1 MHAIPKKPETQKLMD
16 IDKLAAQQDK
26 LREAETGVQGKG
38 DTPAVGQVESLPAS
52 GLGTS
57 SSAVVGNG
65 NDEILKQ
72 TQFNL
77 PVSLNE
83 RIAVVARRY
92 HANNKSHFAREVL
105 EEAVS
110 RLEKLM
116 QKEEENQ

>member
-26 LREAETGVQGKG
+26 LREAETGVQDKG
-38 DTPAVGQVESLPAS
+38 DTPAAGQVESLPVS

-57 SSAVVGNG
+57 SSAVIGNG

-116 QKEEENQ
+116 KKEEENE

>member
-1 MHAIPKKPETQKLMD
+1 
-16 IDKLAAQQDK
+16 
-26 LREAETGVQGKG
+26 
-38 DTPAVGQVESLPAS
+38 
-52 GLGTS
+52 
-57 SSAVVGNG
+57 
-65 NDEILKQ
+65 
-72 TQFNL
+72 
-77 PVSLNE
+77 VSLNE

>member
-38 DTPAVGQVESLPAS
+38 DTTAAEHVESLPVS
-52 GLGTS
+52 ESGTS
-57 SSAVVGNG
+57 PTAIAS

-83 RIAVVARRY
+83 RIGVVAKRF
-92 HANNKSHFAREVL
+92 HANNKSHFARQVL
-105 EEAVS
+105 EEAVT
-110 RLEKLM
+110 RLEELM
-116 QKEEENQ
+116 KKEGGQ

>member
-38 DTPAVGQVESLPAS
+38 DTPAAGQVESLPVS

-116 QKEEENQ
+116 KKEEENQ

>member
-38 DTPAVGQVESLPAS
+38 DTPAAGQVESLPVS

-57 SSAVVGNG
+57 SLAVIG